1 MKQNKTKN
9 KHLSVRWVAGLASAN
24 GATGANSRTT
34 SSPKATAIRSGLPS
48 TRRPATWVTVP
59 NGTPLH
65 GARYTAI
72 PSNYHQPSPPPQKK
86 KYLFYQQSKQTNK
99 TDNFIIAILRMNDP
113 IMLWMDES
121 YSWRI
126 SILYRVS
133 FCLFSIFSLLLFS
146 LFVCILVSLS
156 AVFSVRLDFPSF

>member
-72 PSNYHQPSPPPQKK
+72 PSNYHQPPPPPQKK
-86 KYLFYQQSKQTNK
+86 NIYSTNSQNKQTK
-99 TDNFIIAILRMNDP
+99 QTILLSQYWEWMILLCSGWMSHTLDGFPSSIAFH
-113 IMLWMDES
+113 S
-121 YSWRI
+121 
-126 SILYRVS
+126 VC
-133 FCLFSIFSLLLFS
+133 FLFSVSSFSL
-146 LFVCILVSLS
+146 SLS
-156 AVFSVRLDFPSF
+156 VS